1 MKSQAL
7 TLLASWVVA
16 EPSLAVANKL
26 HQQDL
31 PNRILEDLVTRAHV
45 YLPGPAAGATVQV
58 LLHCPFALLL
68 AAFCAACLPCRLMS
82 RRQTAGTRLMA
93 AAQLDCSTCCAWR

>member
-26 HQQDL
+26 HEQDL

-58 LLHCPFALLL
+58 LSALPLALPSGCLL
-68 AAFCAACLPCRLMS
+68 AACFALYACG
-82 RRQTAGTRLMA
+82 QTADSRHKAVGIS
-93 AAQLDCSTCCAWR
+93 STGLQHIA

>member
-26 HQQDL
+26 HEQDL

-58 LLHCPFALLL
+58 LLPFPLHPFWLPFVLPACPVGSWAVGRQQ
-68 AAFCAACLPCRLMS
+68 AQACWH
-82 RRQTAGTRLMA
+82 
-93 AAQLDCSTCCAWR
+93 QLS